1 MIKLQS
7 LLDFK
12 DTVGKKFY
20 VDFSGI
26 PFFNKIMNLQKDAI
40 TIGVDVG
47 FNHIRLLKTKKLS
60 NNTWEVLDHKSISY
74 LSQDHKGTPAFENIL
89 KSEMNNFCG
98 TERKL
103 NIWVSIS
110 SAGVNIRNIEIPNVQ
125 KRHIEKTVYWAI
137 KKENIYDEKESILDF
152 EVRGVVKS
160 NNTSRLSVMVY
171 TVPKHAVDEIKTLFF
186 RIGMPLTGITF
197 IPFSFQNIL
206 RTGWIPNLE
215 KTIAHLFIG
224 NDFSRIDIY
233 SENNLVLSRNIKT
246 GIKSKIES
254 VLQDIKSGKHL
265 ADLSERKDIQ
275 IDEGSIR
282 KLISSLSKESSP
294 LEEPDFGFGMDD
306 KEIFEM
312 ILPVLKRLVRQLEAT
327 FEYYEKNVAT
337 PKVEKIY
344 LSTVINLS
352 EQVIDYI
359 SKQCGIKTGLLDPL
373 SSVISCGVNE
383 EDTKCVSDRTALM
396 PALGVAMSA
405 RERTP
410 NLLCT
415 YRDRKHELLVN
426 RVSQAILVVFFVAVG
441 VCACI
446 SVFQSHIVV
455 KKKVMIAGIERQL
468 SSYNPRLSKE
478 MIEAMVSKIQAKQQL
493 SKKYSERYLGMAV
506 IEELSAITPDY
517 VRFISIS
524 ANFGIFSSEVKNKT
538 YSISSKDVKGQK
550 GEVKRLVVNG
560 IALGDRSTIETA
572 LFDYAMKLRSSPM
585 FSHIDVQ
592 KIKFVNLKK
601 ESALQFVLTIEIKV

>member
-1 MIKLQS
+1 MLKLQRF
-7 LLDFK
+7 LNFK
-12 DTVGKKFY
+12 DIVGKKSFI
-20 VDFSGI
+20 DFSGI
-26 PFFNKIMNLQKDAI
+26 PFFNKIMNLKKDAI

-47 FNHIRLLKTKKLS
+47 FYHIRLLKTTKLS
-60 NNTWEVLDHKSISY
+60 NNTWEVSDYKSIPY
-74 LSQDHKGTPAFENIL
+74 PSQDHKGTPAFENIL

-98 TERKL
+98 TERNL
-103 NIWVSIS
+103 NIWVIIS
-110 SAGVNIRNIEIPNVQ
+110 SAGVNVRNIEIPDVS
-125 KRHIEKTVYWAI
+125 KKHIEKAVYWAV

-152 EVRGVVKS
+152 EVRGVVKN

-171 TVPKHAVDEIKTLFF
+171 TVPNHAVDEIKTLFF
-186 RIGMPLTGITF
+186 RIGMPLTGLTF

-254 VLQDIKSGKHL
+254 VLQDIKSRKNL
-265 ADLSERKDIQ
+265 TDLSASNDIQ
-275 IDEGSIR
+275 IDEVSIR
-282 KLISSLSKESSP
+282 KLISSLSKESTP
-294 LEEPDFGFGMDD
+294 LKELDFGFGIND

-312 ILPVLKRLVRQLEAT
+312 MLPVLKRLVRQIETT
-327 FEYYEKNVAT
+327 FEHYVKNVAV

-344 LSTVINLS
+344 LSSVINLS
-352 EQVIDYI
+352 EQTIDYI
-359 SKQCGIKTGLLDPL
+359 SNQCGIKTELLDPL
-373 SSVISCGVNE
+373 SSIISCGVDEIN
-383 EDTKCVSDRTALM
+383 TKCVLDRIALM
-396 PALGVAMSA
+396 PALGAALSA

-415 YRDRKHELLVN
+415 YSDRNHELFIN

-441 VCACI
+441 ICTGI

-455 KKKVMIAGIERQL
+455 KKKAMIDGIERQL
-468 SSYNPRLSKE
+468 SNYNPRLSRE
-478 MIEAMVSKIQAKQQL
+478 MIEVMVSKIQAKQQL

-506 IEELSAITPDY
+506 IRELSAITPDY
-517 VRFISIS
+517 IRFISIS
-524 ANFGIFSSEVKNKT
+524 ANFGTFSLEVKNKT
-538 YSISSKDVKGQK
+538 YSIDSKDVKGQK
-550 GEVKRLVVNG
+550 GEEKRLVVNG
-560 IALGDRSTIETA
+560 IVLGERGTIEAA

-592 KIKFVNLKK
+592 KIKFVNLKE
-601 ESALQFVLTIEIKV
+601 ESALQFALTIELKV